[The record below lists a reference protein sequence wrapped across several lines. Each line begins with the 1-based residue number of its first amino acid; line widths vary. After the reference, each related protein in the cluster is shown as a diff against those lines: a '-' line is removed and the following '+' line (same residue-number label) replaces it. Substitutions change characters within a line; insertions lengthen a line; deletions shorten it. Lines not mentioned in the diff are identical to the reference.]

1 MRLLSWNCQGLG
13 NLWTVQNLHK
23 LVKEQALEVCFLME
37 TRLDKDGFE
46 KHGGDLP
53 FKNKLI
59 VKKPKA
65 GGGLALLWRND
76 VNLDVINFT
85 DNHILAKVVE
95 DDGFVWFLTGFYG
108 WPEASEKKKI
118 MGSFIP
124 SKIFCEC
131 QMDEFRTTLE
141 VCQLADLGFHGN
153 KFTWTNRRPGE
164 VHTKQRLDR
173 VMANRDWVEKFPASS
188 VTHLFSHA
196 YDHLPI
202 LLKTMKDRSKQGRG
216 ARSFKFKESW
226 LLWDDYGEVVAEAWT
241 KGGVGSSSLETTME
255 KIRISGAELHA

>member
-1 MRLLSWNCQGLG
+1 MR
-13 NLWTVQNLHK
+13 
-23 LVKEQALEVCFLME
+23 EQAPDVCFLME
-37 TRLDKDGFE
+37 TRLDRDGFE

-85 DNHILAKVVE
+85 DNHILAKVAE

-108 WPEASEKKKI
+108 WLEACEKKKTWALLSHLR
-118 MGSFIP
+118 SFVTGPWCCIGDFNAILHSSEKQSLHSP
-124 SKIFCEC
+124 PYS
-131 QMDEFRTTLE
+131 QMDEFRTALE

-164 VHTKQRLDR
+164 AHTKQRLDR
-173 VMANRDWVEKFPASS
+173 VVANRDWVEKFLASS
-188 VTHLFSHA
+188 ITHLFSHA
-196 YDHLPI
+196 SDRLSI
-202 LLKTMKDRSKQGRG
+202 LLKTMKDRLK
-216 ARSFKFKESW
+216 
-226 LLWDDYGEVVAEAWT
+226 
-241 KGGVGSSSLETTME
+241 
-255 KIRISGAELHA
+255 